1 MKLVLIPTQAD
12 VARRQAMLTL
22 LLEAGREP
30 WEEPA

>member
-1 MKLVLIPTQAD
+1 MTVVLIHTEPD

-30 WEEPA
+30 WEAPA